1 MSRTIQGLVLLIAAL
16 VLAGAGWTSAAE
28 GDDRRALVFVHRLD
42 GVIHPASSAAF
53 SRALQMAGEQ
63 HAALFLLEVDT
74 PGGLVSS
81 ATEMVQEILASQVPI
96 CVYVTPSG
104 AHAASAGFFLL
115 QAADIAAMAPVT
127 TTGAAHP
134 ITAGGENKE
143 GDILLKKVAEDLSAL
158 IRSAARARGRPA
170 ELAEKAVTEAKS
182 WSAEE
187 ALEAGLIDL
196 LVPDRKALIAA
207 LDGREIRRA
216 DASTETLHLDP
227 VEVVE
232 HRLNWKE
239 EFKNVL
245 LRPEIMALI
254 LSIAM
259 LGIYVELTHP
269 GLILPGAVGV
279 LGLLVFLYGSQ
290 MLPVNYFA
298 VALIAVAGVMFL
310 LEVKVVSYGLLSLG
324 GTACL
329 ALGLWLLFPRGV
341 AGLEFP
347 LLSLVV
353 ILGFLLICIGG
364 VMYFVIAAQRA
375 PVDTGREG
383 MLGLVGETTT
393 PLEPRG
399 TVWVHGEYW
408 SAHSDQPVPARRPVR
423 VVAVE
428 GLTLHVEPVSDPVS
442 SGAQDPG
449 SNDVSA

>member
-1 MSRTIQGLVLLIAAL
+1 MAVLGLLCVGPGLAA
-16 VLAGAGWTSAAE
+16 VEAEAGP
-28 GDDRRALVFVHRLD
+28 LVFVHRLD

-53 SRALQMAGEQ
+53 SRALERAREQ
-63 HAALFLLEVDT
+63 RAALFVLEVDT

-81 ATEMVQEILASQVPI
+81 ATDMVQEILASPVPV

-115 QAADIAAMAPVT
+115 QAADVAAMAPVT

-187 ALEAGLIDL
+187 ALEVGLID
-196 LVPDRKALIAA
+196 VVAQDRGELIAA
-207 LDGREIRRA
+207 LDGREVRRA
-216 DASTETLHLDP
+216 DASALVLRLDGP
-227 VEVVE
+227 RLVE

-245 LRPEIMALI
+245 LRPEVMALI

-259 LGIYVELTHP
+259 LGIYIELTHP

-279 LGLLVFLYGSQ
+279 LGLLIFLYGSQ

-310 LEVKVVSYGLLSLG
+310 LEVKVVSYGLLSVG

-341 AGLEFP
+341 VGLEFP
-347 LLSLVV
+347 MLSLVM
-353 ILGFLLICIGG
+353 ILAFLLVCIGG
-364 VMYFVIAAQRA
+364 VMYFVIAAQRS

-383 MLGLVGETTT
+383 MLGLVGEARTELA
-393 PLEPRG
+393 PQG
-399 TVWVHGEYW
+399 TVWVRGEYW
-408 SAHSDQPVPARRPVR
+408 TARSGRPVAVGGKVR
-423 VVAVE
+423 VTGVE
-428 GLTLHVEPVSDPVS
+428 GLTLRVEPLADDTPT
-442 SGAQDPG
+442 G
-449 SNDVSA
+449 SAAAAPQVEE